1 MTRDFQS
8 LHNNSD
14 STFWFMGAVL
24 AVLIV
29 LVAGWL
35 APIVLAWL
43 LVAVVLIGVAALLF
57 VLPNL
62 IRKLVRENTVE
73 GGVLSAW
80 QPTASQAMMIVVKT
94 LLSWLPFGVVSVL
107 IFAANGLLV
116 RILAELVQ
124 RGIAATIERT
134 RDLRGT
140 VDETAANVPLWFRM
154 LPGDSAEVLSSLSS
168 GVKSGEEVLGHL
180 LAVLLFLLVLE
191 GILGWIFLIWLT
203 IRSVLYLLARRIVA
217 QIAVTGAGTG
227 AVTHFQMGFFR

>member
-1 MTRDFQS
+1 
-8 LHNNSD
+8 
-14 STFWFMGAVL
+14 MGAVL

-29 LVAGWL
+29 LFAGWL
-35 APIVLAWL
+35 APIVLVVTLFAAVLVGAVGVLVTLPL
-43 LVAVVLIGVAALLF
+43 LL
-57 VLPNL
+57 
-62 IRKLVRENTVE
+62 RKLLRENTSE
-73 GGVLSAW
+73 GGVLCAW
-80 QPTASQAMMIVVKT
+80 RPTASQAVMIVVTT

-116 RILAELVQ
+116 RILAQLVE
-124 RGIAATIERT
+124 RGITATIERT
-134 RDLRGT
+134 SDLRET
-140 VDETAANVPLWFRM
+140 VDAAAENAPLWIRM

-217 QIAVTGAGTG
+217 QIAVTNAGTG
-227 AVTHFQMGFFR
+227 TVTHFQMGFFR